1 LLERWNSL
9 NVIKEEIVLNN
20 NIKKRLNNICTFA
33 SKKGVITGGS
43 VRYIPKTNIAYIE
56 PICLQIDNKTYI
68 IFGKEKINYIGDTTL
83 YKNISITE
91 LEEIVNRGNAT
102 KNS

>member
-1 LLERWNSL
+1 M

-20 NIKKRLNNICTFA
+20 NIKKRLHNICAFA

-83 YKNISITE
+83 YNPVSITE
-91 LEEIVNRGNAT
+91 LEEIINRRDVT